1 MQRGVGILQKI
12 ELLLESYERLTDYV
26 SDDPKQHINFD
37 FLDFDLYSCSKQQ
50 RGAELLESFPSEIP
64 EQHLG

>member
-1 MQRGVGILQKI
+1 MQRGVDILQKI

-26 SDDPKQHINFD
+26 SDDLKQHINFD
-37 FLDFDLYSCSKQQ
+37 FLDFHLYSCSKQQ